1 MLRQNRISHVSS
13 DLIKIL
19 AVMTCLLTSIV
30 PSLGGSVL
38 SLQGFSALR
47 TVRHRTYRISIT
59 TPQEEVEA
67 LELLKQGQALADE
80 DTIES
85 HRKAIAKFNQALKL
99 LRASRRKLES
109 NVANLFEAQLLYSL
123 AESENALGEYQS
135 QLEHARQAFALKPDD
150 PETLINIM
158 ISLGSALSSL
168 GQHGEALEIQ
178 AQALEIIN
186 SPTTVLDK
194 DVAGEMRSAILGVMC
209 VTHSYLGDRRK
220 ALDTCNQALNGA
232 SSEGKMVLLRVIAQ
246 AYSELGERNNAIRSV
261 NELLLLSRDSHNQLR
276 EGDALVTMGGVYNAL
291 GEKQAALDSYKR
303 ALSIM
308 EAVAGPE
315 KQAQALAG
323 VGAVYADL
331 GFKDEALSYLGRS
344 LQLVNTKENSR
355 LVANVLGYVGA
366 VYESTGHYD
375 EALKAYSRA
384 LALARKETIFTVN
397 DVEAL
402 LLLRIGSLYLSLGD
416 TTKGVNYLTQAL
428 PAFKKLGDRDSQ
440 FVVANKVAD
449 AVDSLGDTTR
459 ALEFYNRAVELGRG
473 LEGKEAKVAT
483 LFALAKV
490 HYLSGDNARTL
501 ETLTQALDVEKEI
514 GGKSGQAKLL
524 HSIGSI
530 YMTSGDC
537 NNAMKYF
544 DQALTFERDV
554 ADRQNEGSTLEL
566 IASCQEK
573 AGKLEVALDT
583 YQKAIKV
590 EEKVRTDSQVNEF
603 RMKLSGESTFAY
615 MRAVLI
621 NLRLGRAVDAFN
633 LSERARARTFLDQLA
648 KGRIDLR
655 RGGDSSSGQ
664 KEQKLRFELKD
675 LGQRL
680 RSERSKPQPQRSE
693 TLSGALEKQLAAKQ
707 LEYESFL
714 NELELQNLEYGS
726 MVGVNPLNLQGV
738 QELLEKDTTL
748 ISFFLTEEKILAF
761 VTTHDSFDAIE
772 LSVKLNDLLDE
783 IARFRSFSNKNDA
796 YPNSLKQLYSMLI
809 APLEPYI
816 KTRMIGIVPHSAL
829 HYVPF
834 AALCK
839 DSSYF
844 GDDHTIY
851 YLPSASVIPFV
862 KQKRKPVGGRLL
874 VMAQDQAEGFPVL
887 SYGKRLAEDVAGL
900 YMTRAFTNRRATES
914 TLRARAAQSSIVL
927 LAAHGKLNS
936 ASPLFSQIV
945 LSPDKANDGVLEVH
959 EVYGLDLK
967 NAGLVVLT
975 ACNTALGGHTE
986 GDDIVGLN
994 RAFIYAGTPTI
1005 LATLWSVPE
1014 ESTADL
1020 TRAFFK
1026 HLKGGKSKVEALQAA
1041 QSEVKK
1047 KYPNPYYWAAFVLTG
1062 DPGSSDAEVLH
1073 RPRRRSASLRNRH
1086 LP

>member
-1 MLRQNRISHVSS
+1 
-13 DLIKIL
+13 
-19 AVMTCLLTSIV
+19 MTCLLTSSV
-30 PSLGGSVL
+30 PSSGGSVL
-38 SLQGFSALR
+38 ALRGLSADR
-47 TVRHRTYRISIT
+47 TVRHRTYRIST
-59 TPQEEVEA
+59 TNPQEEVEA

-99 LRASRRKLES
+99 LRASRQKLES
-109 NVANLFEAQLLYSL
+109 NVANLFESQLLYLL

-135 QLEHARQAFALKPDD
+135 QLEHARQALALKPDD

-168 GQHGEALEIQ
+168 GQHGEALEVQ

-220 ALDTCNQALNGA
+220 SLDACTQALNGA
-232 SSEGKMVLLRVIAQ
+232 SSEGKMALLRVIAQ
-246 AYSELGERNNAIRSV
+246 AYSELGERNKAIESV
-261 NELLLLSRDSHNQLR
+261 NELLRLSRDSNNQLR

-291 GEKQAALDSYKR
+291 GDKQTALDSYKR

-308 EAVAGPE
+308 QAVAGPE
-315 KQAQALAG
+315 RQAQALAG
-323 VGAVYADL
+323 VGAVNADL
-331 GFKDEALSYLGRS
+331 GFKDEALNYLGQALR
-344 LQLVNTKENSR
+344 LVKPTENPR
-355 LVANVLGYVGA
+355 FVANVLGYIGA
-366 VYESTGHYD
+366 VRESTGHYD
-375 EALKAYSRA
+375 QALKAYSTA
-384 LALARKETIFTVN
+384 LALARKDTIFTIN
-397 DVEAL
+397 DVEAKL
-402 LLLRIGSLYLSLGD
+402 LLKIGSLYLSLGD

-428 PAFKKLGDRDSQ
+428 PAFQKLGDRDSQ
-440 FVVANKVAD
+440 FVVATKVAD

-459 ALEFYNRAVELGRG
+459 AIEFYNKAVEIGRK
-473 LEGKEAKVAT
+473 LEGREAKVAT

-490 HYLSGDNARTL
+490 YYLSGDNARTI
-501 ETLTQALDVEKEI
+501 ETLSQALDVEKEI
-514 GGKSGQAKLL
+514 GGRGGQAKLL
-524 HSIGSI
+524 YSIGLLH
-530 YMTSGDC
+530 MTSGDC
-537 NNAMKYF
+537 EKAMKYF
-544 DQALTFERDV
+544 DQALTFVREV
-554 ADRQNEGSTLEL
+554 TDRQNEGSTLES

-573 AGKLEVALDT
+573 AGKLEEALDT
-583 YQKAIKV
+583 YLKAINV

-615 MRAVLI
+615 MRAVLV
-621 NLRLGRAVDAFN
+621 NMRLGRKVDAFN

-648 KGRIDLR
+648 KGRVDLR
-655 RGGDSSSGQ
+655 RGGDSSLVQ
-664 KEQKLRFELKD
+664 KEQKLRFELRD
-675 LGQRL
+675 MSQRL

-693 TLSGALEKQLAAKQ
+693 TLSGTLEKQLAAKQ

-714 NELELQNLEYGS
+714 NELEIQNLEYGS
-726 MVGVNPLNLQGV
+726 IVGVNPLDIRGV
-738 QELLEKDTTL
+738 QELLDKDTTL
-748 ISFFLTEEKILAF
+748 ISFFLTEEKVLAF
-761 VTTHDSFDAIE
+761 VATHDSFDAVE
-772 LSVKLNDLLDE
+772 LQVKPNDLLDE
-783 IARFRSFSNKNDA
+783 IARFRSFPNKNDP
-796 YPNSLKQLYSMLI
+796 YPNSLKQLYSMLV
-809 APLEPYI
+809 APLEHYI
-816 KTRMIGIVPHSAL
+816 KTRMVGIVPHSAL

-839 DSSYF
+839 DSSFF
-844 GDDHTIY
+844 GDAHTIF
-851 YLPSASVIPFV
+851 YLPSASVLPFV
-862 KQKRKPVGGRLL
+862 QQKRKPIGGRLL
-874 VMAQDQAEGFPVL
+874 IMAQDQAEGFPVL
-887 SYGKRLAEDVAGL
+887 RYGKRLAEDVASL
-900 YMTRAFTNRRATES
+900 YRTVAFTNRRATES
-914 TLRARAAQSSIVL
+914 ILRARAGQSSIVL
-927 LAAHGKLNS
+927 LVAHGKFNS

-994 RAFIYAGTPTI
+994 RAFIYAGTPTV

-1026 HLKGGKSKVEALQAA
+1026 QLKGGKSKVEALQAA

-1062 DPGSSDAEVLH
+1062 DPGTPDAKIFR
-1073 RPRRRSASLRNRH
+1073 RPKTRPASLRNHH
-1086 LP
+1086 LR